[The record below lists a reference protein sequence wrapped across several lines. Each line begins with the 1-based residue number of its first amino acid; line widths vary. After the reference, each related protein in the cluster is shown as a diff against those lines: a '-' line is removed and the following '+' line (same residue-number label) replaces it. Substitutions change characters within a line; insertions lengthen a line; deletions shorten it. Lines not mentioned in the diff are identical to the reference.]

1 VSLRN
6 ALDIWTRSHE
16 NSAPVVCKL
25 ETLMDPYVLNPRRRT
40 WPWLLPVIGLAVL
53 AAAWAGL
60 WFYAA
65 GVAQTTLAGW
75 FEREAKAGR
84 IYSCGSQALGG
95 FPFRIEIECNPAS
108 MEWRSGQPTVFVKT
122 AGLLVA
128 AQVYQPSLLIS
139 EFTGPLTMADP
150 GGPPKFIADWK
161 LLQTSVRGGPV
172 LPERASIV
180 IDNPT
185 FDRVNPSGKETL
197 FKANRAEVHGR
208 IAQGSAADNP
218 VIDLALRLI
227 SATAPTIN
235 PLAAQP
241 FDADI
246 TFVLRGLKDFGPK
259 PWPDRFR
266 EIQAAGGRIDVGRAR
281 VQQGDAIAIATGS
294 LNLTP
299 SGNLEGQLLLTVAG
313 LERLLPALGLER
325 LTAPG
330 GSVDRVAGALDRLIP
345 GLGNIARDNAGA
357 SIAAGIGILGEQT
370 QLEGRRAVVLP
381 LRIVDG
387 AMSVGQVQVG
397 QVSPL
402 F

>member
-1 VSLRN
+1 
-6 ALDIWTRSHE
+6 
-16 NSAPVVCKL
+16 
-25 ETLMDPYVLNPRRRT
+25 MDPYLLEPRRGR
-40 WPWLLPVIGLAVL
+40 WLLYAPFIGLAVL
-53 AAAWAGL
+53 AVLWTGA
-60 WFYAA
+60 WFYAS
-65 GVAQTTLAGW
+65 GVAKTTLDGW
-75 FEREAKAGR
+75 FAREATAGR
-84 IYSCGSQALGG
+84 VYRCDHENIGG
-95 FPFRIEIECNPAS
+95 YPFRIEIECGPAT
-108 MEWRSGQPTVFVKT
+108 MEWRSAQPTVTVKT

-150 GGPPKFIADWK
+150 GQPPKFSADWK
-161 LLQTSVRGGPV
+161 LLQTSLRGGPV

-180 IDNPT
+180 IDSPS
-185 FDRVNPSGKETL
+185 FDRMIPSGRETL
-197 FKANRAEVHGR
+197 FKAEHAEIHGR
-208 IAQGSAADNP
+208 IVDGSAAGNP
-218 VIDLALRLI
+218 TIDIALQLK

-246 TFVLRGLKDFGPK
+246 TFVLRGLKDFSPK

-266 EIQAAGGRIDVGRAR
+266 EIQAAGGRIDVNRAR
-281 VQQGDAIAIATGS
+281 VQQGEAIAIATGS
-294 LNLTP
+294 LGLTP
-299 SGNLEGQLLLTVAG
+299 SGNLDGQLLLTVAG

-330 GSVDRVAGALDRLIP
+330 GSVDRVAGALDRLVP
-345 GLGNIARDNAGA
+345 GLGNIARNNAA
-357 SIAAGIGILGEQT
+357 PSIAAGIGLLGEQT

-381 LRIVDG
+381 LKIVEG
-387 AMSVGQVQVG
+387 AMSVGAVQVG